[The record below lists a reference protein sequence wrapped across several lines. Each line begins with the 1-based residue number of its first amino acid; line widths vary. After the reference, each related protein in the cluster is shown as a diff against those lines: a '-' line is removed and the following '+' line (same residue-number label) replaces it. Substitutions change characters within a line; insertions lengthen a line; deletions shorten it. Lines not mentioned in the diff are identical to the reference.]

1 MQDEKPPFLNT
12 WTNVYL
18 LLVIVLLLV
27 ILALYFITQ
36 YFL

>member
-18 LLVIVLLLV
+18 LLVAVLVLV